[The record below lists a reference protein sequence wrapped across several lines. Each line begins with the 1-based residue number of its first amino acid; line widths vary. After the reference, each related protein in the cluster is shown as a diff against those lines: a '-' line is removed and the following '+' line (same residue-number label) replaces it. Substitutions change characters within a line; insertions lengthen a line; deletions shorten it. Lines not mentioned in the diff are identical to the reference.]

1 MCFLSIA
8 LTRVTNVINVG
19 SDDQSIRIKKSVQ
32 WPKGRGSQA
41 HILAEY
47 IINYHKKH
55 EKWLKKHMGKGISKP
70 FTY

>member
-19 SDDQSIRIKKSVQ
+19 GDDQAIRIKKSIQ

-41 HILAEY
+41 HVLAEY
-47 IINYHKKH
+47 IIDYHKKH
-55 EKWLKKHMGKGISKP
+55 
-70 FTY
+70 